1 MPQEKEGRLRVTL
14 SLISLFVLFDQL
26 LLWRDKPQTIL
37 SLNETENSK
46 GPLGIRVRRLCVC
59 LHSSYILQFS
69 CKIFNT

>member
-1 MPQEKEGRLRVTL
+1 MTL

-37 SLNETENSK
+37 SLNETEKSK

-59 LHSSYILQFS
+59 LHSSCILQFS
-69 CKIFNT
+69 CKIFHT